1 SSALLATIHSPVRA
15 MQLMTNAGNGIQFHF
30 RGSGRIRGAAEMD
43 DNEERRHLAQADR
56 HIAQAK
62 GYVARQRLI
71 VDRLAAKDQPTDDA
85 WATLAALEGTLQ
97 AFERHRATILSFL
110 RD

>member
-1 SSALLATIHSPVRA
+1 
-15 MQLMTNAGNGIQFHF
+15 
-30 RGSGRIRGAAEMD
+30 MD
-43 DNEERRHLAQADR
+43 DNQERSHLAQADR

-71 VDRLAAKDQPTDDA
+71 IDRLAATGQRTDDA
-85 WATLAALEGTLQ
+85 LSTLAAFERTLQ

-110 RD
+110 RSD